1 MANTRE
7 YFAVIHDCLKYGVE
21 DPVISVRLDELG
33 YPGAELDALNLDL
46 TAAEGAY
53 NLSTTPKGEQVAATQ
68 TFGPLLDCIGQDLSD
83 LRAMMNNN
91 LERADPLFIQLG
103 LNEKQPRGQDD
114 FLGYAVRVFTSG
126 AALSAADIAPL
137 AKRKWDTARF
147 TAAMTQATQVQALND
162 EQEAAKSASVA
173 ATAHLYDLI
182 DALDAKFRPLAKDA
196 RRGLAKIPGALA
208 KMQLEKSVPNKPQ
221 RPADKKASQKPAKGQ
236 TPGA

>member
-7 YFAVIHDCLKYGVE
+7 YFAVIHDCHKYGVE
-21 DPVISVRLDELG
+21 DPVISARLDELG
-33 YPGAELDALNLDL
+33 YPRAELDALKLDL

-53 NLSTTPKGEQVAATQ
+53 NLITRPEGEQVTATQ
-68 TFGPLLDCIGQDLSD
+68 VFDPQLDCVKQDVSD

-91 LERADPLFIQLG
+91 LERADPLFTKLS

-126 AALSAADIAPL
+126 AALPAADIAPL

-147 TAAMTQATQVQALND
+147 TAALTQATHVQALND

-173 ATAHLYDLI
+173 ATDHLYDLI
-182 DALDAKFRPLAKDA
+182 DALDARFRPLAKDA

-208 KMQLEKSVPNKPQ
+208 KMQLDKGVPNKPQ
-221 RPADKKASQKPAKGQ
+221 RPADKKGSKKSAKGQ
-236 TPGA
+236 TPDA